1 MLDTFRQGIDSVR
14 GSRTVALSRF
24 RLLIRRTCSSS
35 SMDLQ
40 KTELDAERVGKLE
53 KMLDGLETLMGDM
66 QEFVLFLEGYPRICW
81 QPYITYLI
89 LGKVM
94 FGRQMEMET
103 VTSFLLRPEFNPGV
117 LPIVGAA
124 RSGKST
130 IVEHVCLDERV
141 HDLGAG
147 NVAALKSTGVIKHQ
161 DRTASSHGRSLA
173 VIELDKDMDE
183 ETWERLYSSASGFME
198 HGSKIIITSRSEK
211 IAAFGTVQALR
222 LKYLTEEAYWYFFKA
237 LAFGSANPED
247 LPKLASIGMEIAV
260 LLKDSFLGANIV
272 GSLMRANLNVEFWSR
287 VLKCLKDFTSKYLL
301 IALSTVIQRYRRS
314 KAEETEHKLQQ
325 LQRLLLRIDA
335 TVEEAE
341 GRYITNQAMLLQLET
356 LRQGMYKGHYML
368 DTFKYRGHGEDD
380 EVSAGHAVAL
390 PRFSPAKLFFP
401 FPVTS
406 NTKNMTIDAETV
418 KKLEKMLDRLDTLMG
433 DMEEFVMFLE
443 GYPRIFRQPY
453 STYLIL
459 DKVMFGRQMEKET
472 IINFLLRPEAAGDG
486 NPGVLPVVGLARVG
500 KSTLVEHVCL
510 DERVRGYFSSIVFF
524 TGGDIIGA
532 GNTAALRNSGAVKH
546 QDLTAA
552 SPSHGRS
559 LVVIELDGEM
569 EEETWRRLYSS
580 AASIMEHGSKIIVAS
595 RSEKVTSFGTAQ
607 ALRLKFL
614 PQEAYWYF
622 FKTLTFGSANPDDH
636 PKLASLGME
645 IAAMMKG
652 SFLGANIVGGM
663 MRDNLNT
670 QFWRRLFQR
679 LREFTNKHLI
689 AYGEHPTDRIQK
701 GHPVHIW
708 RMARTWHP
716 VTICKIYQ
724 DRSYQQH
731 AVPKL
736 TLQDIVTGCATDQAV
751 FGTLA
756 WRSSIP
762 PYYTYLATCASQTAT
777 RCPMVSKKRP
787 RQARV

>member
-1 MLDTFRQGIDSVR
+1 M
-14 GSRTVALSRF
+14 
-24 RLLIRRTCSSS
+24 
-35 SMDLQ
+35 
-40 KTELDAERVGKLE
+40 
-53 KMLDGLETLMGDM
+53 
-66 QEFVLFLEGYPRICW
+66 
-81 QPYITYLI
+81 
-89 LGKVM
+89 
-94 FGRQMEMET
+94 
-103 VTSFLLRPEFNPGV
+103 
-117 LPIVGAA
+117 
-124 RSGKST
+124 
-130 IVEHVCLDERV
+130 
-141 HDLGAG
+141 
-147 NVAALKSTGVIKHQ
+147 
-161 DRTASSHGRSLA
+161 
-173 VIELDKDMDE
+173 
-183 ETWERLYSSASGFME
+183 
-198 HGSKIIITSRSEK
+198 
-211 IAAFGTVQALR
+211 
-222 LKYLTEEAYWYFFKA
+222 
-237 LAFGSANPED
+237 
-247 LPKLASIGMEIAV
+247 
-260 LLKDSFLGANIV
+260 
-272 GSLMRANLNVEFWSR
+272 
-287 VLKCLKDFTSKYLL
+287 
-301 IALSTVIQRYRRS
+301 
-314 KAEETEHKLQQ
+314 
-325 LQRLLLRIDA
+325 LLRIDA

-341 GRYITNQAMLLQLET
+341 GRFITNQAMLLQLET
-356 LRQGMYKGHYML
+356 LRQGMYEGHYMV
-368 DTFKYRGHGEDD
+368 DTFMYRGHGEDD
-380 EVSAGHAVAL
+380 EVSAGRAVAL

-433 DMEEFVMFLE
+433 DMEEFVLFLE

-472 IINFLLRPEAAGDG
+472 IINFLLRSEAAGDG
-486 NPGVLPVVGLARVG
+486 SPGVLPVVGLARVG

-524 TGGDIIGA
+524 TGGDLIGA
-532 GNTAALRNSGAVKH
+532 GNTAALRNSGVVKH

-559 LVVIELDGEM
+559 LVVIELDGDM

-595 RSEKVTSFGTAQ
+595 RSEKVTCFGTAQ

-622 FKTLTFGSANPDDH
+622 FKTLAFGSTNPDDH

-645 IAAMMKG
+645 IAATMKG

-701 GHPVHIW
+701 GHPVDIW

-716 VTICKIYQ
+716 VTICKIFQ

-751 FGTLA
+751 FGTVA

-762 PYYTYLATCASQTAT
+762 PYYTYLATCASQTIT
-777 RCPMVSKKRP
+777 KCSMVSKKRP
-787 RQARV
+787 RQVRV